1 MAMDGQR
8 SLQVTQQQAWEAL
21 NCYENLQ
28 AIKTRFG
35 RRHQDEACLSLV
47 QWPC

>member
-8 SLQVTQQQAWEAL
+8 SRQVTQQQAWEAL

-28 AIKTRFG
+28 AIKPRFG
-35 RRHQDEACLSLV
+35 HRHQDEGCLSLV